1 MRQPLEYFY
10 FLCYF
15 EKKSSFAA
23 GAYCST
29 QRRWRLRQGA
39 GTVAR
44 SRPCMIHAVLLG
56 VGGLVYEGRCFT
68 GWAGLAWP
76 AEGKEEV
83 HFLRRVVTCPG
94 TVIQIG
100 LGIYTLLVWQP
111 YLSIESRARQGWG
124 RRLGI
129 SVAGFLSTT
138 KSGIN
143 QSTGRTSSFPSAS
156 QPSPPRKTSTLIN
169 QSSIP
174 NSIARTLE
182 SVTKVVVEIKINEFV
197 TLY

>member
-68 GWAGLAWP
+68 GWAGLGWP

-94 TVIQIG
+94 TNLCNRDSNWARDLHVACVAAVPLNWVASTARLRAAARHPRGRLPQHDRVRHKPVNRPNIFFPLSQSA
-100 LGIYTLLVWQP
+100 QP
-111 YLSIESRARQGWG
+111 
-124 RRLGI
+124 
-129 SVAGFLSTT
+129 T
-138 KSGIN
+138 
-143 QSTGRTSSFPSAS
+143 P
-156 QPSPPRKTSTLIN
+156 
-169 QSSIP
+169 
-174 NSIARTLE
+174 
-182 SVTKVVVEIKINEFV
+182 
-197 TLY
+197 